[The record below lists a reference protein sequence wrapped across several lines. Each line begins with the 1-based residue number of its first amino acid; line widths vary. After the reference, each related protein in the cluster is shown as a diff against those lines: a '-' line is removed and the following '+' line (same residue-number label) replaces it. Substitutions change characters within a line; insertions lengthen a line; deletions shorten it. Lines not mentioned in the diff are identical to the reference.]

1 MAHSAVSTLVGFSGF
16 LFSSLHS
23 SYERDWFLFLP
34 PCIPGVRSSQDCDP
48 ATVHCYHVFL
58 SVACNWTA
66 VLNELFCLAER
77 NATYAGP
84 LRFERNKTLTRKRS
98 KRIGCVAPG
107 RFSRRGTGFI
117 FYFFFTRYLLGL
129 EFQKDVL
136 CRSYF
141 WREESSRILSDV
153 LTSILRIVMPFQVLL
168 CKHTA

>member
-117 FYFFFTRYLLGL
+117 FYFFSRGIYSAWSFKRTCYA
-129 EFQKDVL
+129 EVI
-136 CRSYF
+136 S
-141 WREESSRILSDV
+141 EEKKVHAFFL
-153 LTSILRIVMPFQVLL
+153 MF
-168 CKHTA
+168 